1 MHSWVLSSQEQHCRN
16 SQESEGLS
24 DSDDQTF
31 QESSLLDCTSSEND
45 AAIHS
50 LSDNDCTSELND
62 FVGFPLHSDQETD
75 VTLHEALLSEN
86 GLAGDDLPQRTVEE
100 LQELSETE
108 SDASEKCD
116 GASLI
121 ILTDEEPSQAG
132 RKRRLPAAWQT
143 RSNTR
148 RREIVD
154 LTLESPPENRIRL
167 HSSFDDSLV
176 KYLFIII
183 YFFSIYLQLKFP
195 FCHLTNFCFS

>member
-75 VTLHEALLSEN
+75 VTLHGALLSEN
-86 GLAGDDLPQRTVEE
+86 SLVGDDDLPQRAVEE

-108 SDASEKCD
+108 SDASEKREGD
-116 GASLI
+116 SLI
-121 ILTDEEPSQAG
+121 ILSDEEPIQAE
-132 RKRRLPAAWQT
+132 RKRRLPASWQT
-143 RSNTR
+143 NGNTR

-154 LTLESPPENRIRL
+154 LTLESPPENRTRL
-167 HSSFDDSLV
+167 HSSSDDSLV
-176 KYLFIII
+176 KYLFIIV
-183 YFFSIYLQLKFP
+183 FLAST
-195 FCHLTNFCFS
+195 CN